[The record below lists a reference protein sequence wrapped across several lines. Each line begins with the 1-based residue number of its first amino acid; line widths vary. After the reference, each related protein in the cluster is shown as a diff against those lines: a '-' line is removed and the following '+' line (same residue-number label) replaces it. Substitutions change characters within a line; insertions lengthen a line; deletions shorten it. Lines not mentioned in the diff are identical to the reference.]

1 MDGSEEELLTY
12 PRPVGEGIG
21 FREEPIELTPV
32 RARVFKSD
40 LEMLS
45 HIYKENISAEKG
57 LAMLE
62 QRDHAVAATA
72 ATEQRHD
79 SLQSYSDLDVAL
91 VMAAA
96 AQAAAQQQT

>member
-1 MDGSEEELLTY
+1 
-12 PRPVGEGIG
+12 
-21 FREEPIELTPV
+21 V
-32 RARVFKSD
+32 RRRAW
-40 LEMLS
+40 L
-45 HIYKENISAEKG
+45 
-57 LAMLE
+57 LE